1 VTVISIVAFLT
12 TLVASVVGVE
22 GAPGRRTVVAGAA
35 RHPCGYFHSD
45 PGAAYYPARHS
56 SLEIPGT
63 HVLPIEAKHSIFS
76 IPGVFELHEGEPRR
90 VPGDPHGSQRS
101 IVAESSLQLSFAGAC
116 AQVSHV

>member
-45 PGAAYYPARHS
+45 PGAADH
-56 SLEIPGT
+56 PGT
-63 HVLPIEAKHSIFS
+63 SPPRQTRNGHVLSVKSTDSIFS
-76 IPGVFELHEGEPRR
+76 ISGVFELHEGEPRR

-101 IVAESSLQLSFAGAC
+101 IVAESSLQLSFAGAR
-116 AQVSHV
+116 AQVPHV

>member
-1 VTVISIVAFLT
+1 VTVIGIVAFLT

-22 GAPGRRTVVAGAA
+22 RAPGRGPVVAGAA

-45 PGAAYYPARHS
+45 SGAAYYPARHS
-56 SLEIPGT
+56 
-63 HVLPIEAKHSIFS
+63 SIFS

-101 IVAESSLQLSFAGAC
+101 IVAEGSLQLAFAGAR
-116 AQVSHV
+116 AQIPHV